1 MFIAFLTLLS
11 ALSISGVA
19 IFYSVIGLAT
29 IFPGAFWP
37 VVIMGSVLE
46 VGKLVTASWLY
57 RNWKHT
63 RWLLKTYLTIAV
75 VVLSLI
81 TSMGIFGFLSKAH
94 LEQNLA
100 EDTVTQRI
108 DIINGKIES
117 EKTYIKRQNAVI
129 ERAEKNLNR
138 STTSNT
144 DAINIEKESLKD
156 AEDKFKT
163 LLTVET
169 NTIENLNNRLK
180 QLDKDV
186 SDVLTSNKS
195 FFNEEKAAADLKAS
209 QKEERASIDKGIS
222 EAQSRIDILKSD
234 YAKDTA
240 VIQAR
245 IDKLREGT
253 SDSKVGVE
261 AQIETAENNIL
272 KAQNNIDDLIIER
285 EPLESK
291 MIKLEAEVGPV
302 KYIAS
307 LVVDWGVTTE
317 VDTSEAVRW
326 VILIII
332 FVFDP
337 LAVLLLVAANQSLIR
352 RFPVDPPPPP
362 DEIIDLEKPELDE
375 IIAKPNNDTEDEW
388 NSLIEKATIEAQKE
402 QLNKKVKEWNEKL
415 EKFNT
420 VVDEPETKPVEFI
433 QEDQK
438 KTEEKE
444 IAVDKEE
451 QLERFKKRE
460 QEELEALEEY
470 ARKAREQVDNTKDG
484 FDPAEVEGYEE
495 FNKKYDMDPVVN
507 PEWEETLPKKEVD
520 PIPETVSAILP
531 EHKEPKVIDVF
542 KPKERIKPDLTEVI
556 EPQVKNAKPNVL
568 RTLKETAPAP
578 EEEQKKMETK
588 PLSPEESEEMLKQFH
603 AKNGNFKDI
612 SDSELKAERDASNKA
627 QFLEDVGITEQDAKN
642 HPAITKSRL
651 EFFKDHVDD
660 VLRGNTTAEN
670 LPPDVAKTVAIL
682 LSDYDNPPIKEPEI
696 TAVEQ
701 TGLSTM
707 TSEELAE
714 RFGVEP
720 ETEDRDMSEE
730 ELDNLLEGF
739 NEDDNGPDTK
749 YEIKIQNGRKV
760 RVPIKEEG
768 YEQNAEQSD
777 TTLWNKTKEL
787 DLPEPEKNEI
797 ILPDLPQTEEVEIA
811 DKVEE
816 TEDALE
822 EIQPEHTISPS
833 KIANYKKRVIEDV
846 EYQKKIEARIDGLI
860 SKLENKEI
868 TMDDLTEQDRKV
880 IIDIMN
886 QNNG

>member
-108 DIINGKIES
+108 EIINGKIES

-138 STTSNT
+138 STTSNA

-209 QKEERASIDKGIS
+209 QKEERASIDKGIN

-234 YAKDTA
+234 YAKDTS

-415 EKFNT
+415 EKFKT

-433 QEDQK
+433 QEEQK

-507 PEWEETLPKKEVD
+507 PEWEETLPKKEVE
-520 PIPETVSAILP
+520 PIPETVSAIPP